1 MLWGREGDDTF
12 IFERG
17 RGNDTV
23 GDFQD
28 GFDLLNFESFGYADK
43 DAVLDL
49 ASQDGANVV
58 FSLAINQTVTL
69 NNFDIALLGGE
80 DIII

>member
-1 MLWGREGDDTF
+1 MLWGREGSDTF
-12 IFERG
+12 IFERA
-17 RGNDTV
+17 RSNDTV
-23 GDFQD
+23 GDFQN
-28 GFDLLNFESFGYADK
+28 GLDLLDFESFGFADK

-49 ASQDGANVV
+49 ASQDGADVV

-69 NNFDIALLGGE
+69 NNFNIALLGGE